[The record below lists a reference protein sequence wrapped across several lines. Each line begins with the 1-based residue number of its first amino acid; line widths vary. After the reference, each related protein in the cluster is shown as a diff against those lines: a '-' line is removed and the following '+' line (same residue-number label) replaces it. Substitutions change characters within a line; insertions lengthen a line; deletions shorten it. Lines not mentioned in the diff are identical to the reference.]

1 MKFGTLENRV
11 LFWGAF
17 FAFEHI
23 PLLANKG
30 FLMPHVEIKL
40 VVLVTFSQYFIE
52 FLMLKYK
59 HNTVVYG
66 HHSIMNLFIRI
77 EQILIQKI
85 RLILLLLNFSCL

>member
-11 LFWGAF
+11 FFRGTF

-23 PLLANKG
+23 PLLTNKG
-30 FLMPHVEIKL
+30 FLMSHVEIKL
-40 VVLVTFSQYFIE
+40 VVLITLSQNIIE

-66 HHSIMNLFIRI
+66 HHSVMNLFVRI
-77 EQILIQKI
+77 EQILI
-85 RLILLLLNFSCL
+85 